1 MSKSSANSN
10 AVVAVYDT
18 HENADAAVHQLQKDG
33 FDMTK
38 LSVVGRDYHTEE
50 HVAARRHHMT
60 VGQMAR
66 VFIGRRVREADSCSV
81 VRGGSTTFNSA
92 QTPDGETG

>member
-1 MSKSSANSN
+1 MDRAPD
-10 AVVAVYDT
+10 VIET
-18 HENADAAVHQLQKDG
+18 QLL
-33 FDMTK
+33 
-38 LSVVGRDYHTEE
+38 LSTDLFLALE
-50 HVAARRHHMT
+50 VAARRHHMT

-66 VFIGRRVREADSCSV
+66 VLIARGVHEADSCSV